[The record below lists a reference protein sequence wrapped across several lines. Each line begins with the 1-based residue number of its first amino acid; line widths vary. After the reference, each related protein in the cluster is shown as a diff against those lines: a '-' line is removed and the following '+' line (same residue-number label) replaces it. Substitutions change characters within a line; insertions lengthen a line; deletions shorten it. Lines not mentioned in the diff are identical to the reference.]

1 MCKLFYMRKGEF
13 LNLYDEDKLYDI
25 IYYHNPSHWIDNKID
40 DLNPISDEAKWSEEI
55 KYYEGGVISESIKN
69 LPTNTGG
76 IYMFYLKGINLPFIE
91 KYVVYIGRCHYS
103 EGRQHIRKRAKEYDS
118 DESRTDI
125 VRMKKYWKDYLFYRY
140 YPETNNEQIDKDEV
154 ALIRAIRPPFNSE
167 IPDKL
172 DVQPFLRDHNFYL
185 GQDCYEIH
193 RLVYEF
199 HLNTLRHQKWYH

>member
-1 MCKLFYMRKGEF
+1 MTGWVKLVWLF
-13 LNLYDEDKLYDI
+13 
-25 IYYHNPSHWIDNKID
+25 H
-40 DLNPISDEAKWSEEI
+40 
-55 KYYEGGVISESIKN
+55 
-69 LPTNTGG
+69 
-76 IYMFYLKGINLPFIE
+76 LPFIE

-172 DVQPFLRDHNFYL
+172 DVQPTEKAF
-185 GQDCYEIH
+185 
-193 RLVYEF
+193 
-199 HLNTLRHQKWYH
+199 

>member
-1 MCKLFYMRKGEF
+1 MRKGAF

-118 DESRTDI
+118 DESRTDCQ
-125 VRMKKYWKDYLFYRY
+125 
-140 YPETNNEQIDKDEV
+140 NEKVLE
-154 ALIRAIRPPFNSE
+154 
-167 IPDKL
+167 
-172 DVQPFLRDHNFYL
+172 
-185 GQDCYEIH
+185 
-193 RLVYEF
+193 RLSV
-199 HLNTLRHQKWYH
+199 LSLLSRNK